1 MCDRMVQFSLG
12 NRFPDRLYPLDI
24 LMAEIEILLYLY
36 TLVGIFTQ
44 QNEQDFFIY
53 TWQHKKKQEQV
64 YKNKN

>member
-1 MCDRMVQFSLG
+1 MV
-12 NRFPDRLYPLDI
+12 
-24 LMAEIEILLYLY
+24 EIEILLYLY